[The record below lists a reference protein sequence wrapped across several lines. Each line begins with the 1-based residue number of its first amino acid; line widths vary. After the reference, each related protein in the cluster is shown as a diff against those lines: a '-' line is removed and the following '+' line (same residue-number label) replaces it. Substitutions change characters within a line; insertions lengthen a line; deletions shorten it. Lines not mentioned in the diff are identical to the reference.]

1 MTEHDDDEEEMRQFV
16 RDLFRRDD
24 TVPTDVVQSTG
35 PTADD
40 YRRWNDAT
48 DTYTEVTRYGEPML
62 DTDGNINAMPAP
74 VVENVL
80 FGGVAVTATE
90 LARVGLTH
98 DDVPRLHLIGP
109 PGGPTVDHP

>member
-1 MTEHDDDEEEMRQFV
+1 MTDWDDASRQFV

-24 TVPTDVVQSTG
+24 TVPADVVQSTG

-62 DTDGNINAMPAP
+62 DADGIPNAMPAP
-74 VVENVL
+74 IVENVL

-109 PGGPTVDHP
+109 PGRGSVDHP